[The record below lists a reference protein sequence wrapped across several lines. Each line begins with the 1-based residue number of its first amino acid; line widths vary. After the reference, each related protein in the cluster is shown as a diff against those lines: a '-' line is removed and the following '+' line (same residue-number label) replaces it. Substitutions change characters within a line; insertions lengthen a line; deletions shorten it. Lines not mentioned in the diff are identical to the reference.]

1 MNPHV
6 FPLSAA
12 TLRRWSVPVLLLAF
26 AVFYLLPMMG
36 HGLWIPDEPRYAQIG
51 QEMLLSGNWTAPHFM
66 GLRYFEKPIAGY
78 WMIAIGQAIF
88 GDNLFGVRVA
98 SAVATGLSVLL
109 TYLIA
114 RRLWNDPRKSFASA
128 LLFMSFGLVA
138 GQAGYANLDPQFT
151 LWSNL
156 SLFAFWFAVDS
167 TERRHRLYAWAGL
180 GLACGM
186 GFLTKGF
193 LALLLP
199 VLIALPYMIWQRRLG
214 ELLRYGPLAVVVATI
229 IALPWVLAVNAQ
241 EPDYWNFF
249 FWHEHIQRFAGDN
262 AQHARPWWFYLPLL
276 VVSCLPWSV
285 LLVPAFKQAWQEKRQ
300 AGTGFLWLWFLL
312 PLAFFSLSRGKLPT
326 YIMPCLLPLALMMG
340 NALIDRVARA
350 EGRLLRINGWL
361 NLILGVVA
369 LVALIY
375 LQTSRSIYENSHAE
389 VFNLSLV
396 FIMLMGWIITN
407 ALQALRPLTLW
418 AMPALGIG
426 LLVALLPAGMP
437 ASIINERMP
446 DQFIAEHVD
455 ELRQTNRLL
464 SNELG
469 AASALSWRLQRPRVD
484 LFNTAG
490 ELKYGLD
497 YPDAAERQVNSASIE
512 QWMTEARKQGSVGV
526 VMRVKSVDEM
536 REVEQLPLDGK
547 RYQKGNTIIMIF
559 PQTQP

>member
-1 MNPHV
+1 MPY
-6 FPLSAA
+6 PSPA
-12 TLRRWSVPVLLLAF
+12 TLKRWSIPALILAF
-26 AVFYLLPMMG
+26 GLFYLLPMLF
-36 HGLWIPDEPRYAQIG
+36 HGLWIPDETRYAQIS
-51 QEMLLSGNWTAPHFM
+51 QEMLLSGNWTSPHFM

-88 GDNLFGVRVA
+88 GENLFGVRIA
-98 SAVATGLSVLL
+98 SAVSTGLSVLL

-156 SLFAFWFAVDS
+156 SLVAFWFATDS
-167 TERRHRLYAWAGL
+167 QPRSQRLTAWAVL

-199 VLIALPYMIWQRRLG
+199 VLIALPYMLWQRRLS
-214 ELLRYGPLAVVVATI
+214 ELLRCGPIAVVVAVAV
-229 IALPWVLAVNAQ
+229 ALPWVLAVNAQ

-249 FWHEHIQRFAGDN
+249 FWHEHIQRFAGNN
-262 AQHARPWWFYLPLL
+262 AQHAQPWWFYLPLL

-285 LLVPAFKQAWQEKRQ
+285 MLVPTFKQAWQEKRQ
-300 AGTGFLWLWFLL
+300 AGIGFLWLWFAL
-312 PLAFFSLSRGKLPT
+312 PLVFFSLSRGKLPT

-340 NALIDRVARA
+340 NALIDRVTRA
-350 EGRLLRINGWL
+350 EGRALRLNGVL
-361 NLILGVVA
+361 NLTLGVVA
-369 LVALIY
+369 LVVLIV
-375 LQTSRSIYENSHAE
+375 LQTTRSVYANSHAE
-389 VFNLSLV
+389 VFSLSLV
-396 FIMLMGWIITN
+396 FIMLMAWIITN
-407 ALQALRPLTLW
+407 ALQVLRPVAFW
-418 AMPALGIG
+418 AMPALGIA
-426 LLVALLPAGMP
+426 LLVTLLPAGMP
-437 ASIINERMP
+437 ASVVSNKMP
-446 DQFIAEHVD
+446 DQFIAEHLD

-469 AASALSWRLQRPRVD
+469 AAAALSWRLQRPQVD

-497 YPDAAERQVNSASIE
+497 YPDAQGRQVTLENIG
-512 QWMTEARKQGSVGV
+512 QWMSEARKQGSVGV
-526 VMRVKSVDEM
+526 VMRVKGTAEM
-536 REVEQLPLDGK
+536 EEIGLLPPDGK
-547 RYQKGNTIIMIF
+547 RYRKGDSEILIF

>member
-1 MNPHV
+1 MPY
-6 FPLSAA
+6 LSPA
-12 TLRRWSVPVLLLAF
+12 TLKRWSIPALILAF
-26 AVFYLLPMMG
+26 GLFYLLPMLF
-36 HGLWIPDEPRYAQIG
+36 HGLWIPDETRYAQIS
-51 QEMLLSGNWTAPHFM
+51 QEMLLSGNWTSAHFM

-88 GDNLFGVRVA
+88 GENLFGVRIA
-98 SAVATGLSVLL
+98 SAVSTGLSILL

-156 SLFAFWFAVDS
+156 SLVAFWFATDNQPRS
-167 TERRHRLYAWAGL
+167 HRLSAWAVL

-199 VLIALPYMIWQRRLG
+199 VLIALPYMLWQRRLG
-214 ELLRYGPLAVVVATI
+214 ELLRCGPIAVVVAVAV
-229 IALPWVLAVNAQ
+229 ALPWVLAVNAQ

-249 FWHEHIQRFAGDN
+249 FWHEHIQRFAGNN
-262 AQHARPWWFYLPLL
+262 AQHAQPWWFYLPLL

-285 LLVPAFKQAWQEKRQ
+285 LLVPTFKQAWQERRQ
-300 AGTGFLWLWFLL
+300 AGIGFLWLWFAL
-312 PLAFFSLSRGKLPT
+312 PLVFFSLSRGKLPT

-340 NALIDRVARA
+340 NALIDRVTRA
-350 EGRLLRINGWL
+350 EGRALRLNGVL
-361 NLILGVVA
+361 NLTLGVVA
-369 LVALIY
+369 LVVLIV
-375 LQTSRSIYENSHAE
+375 LRTTRSVYANSHAE
-389 VFNLSLV
+389 VFSLSLV
-396 FIMLMGWIITN
+396 FIMLMVWIITN
-407 ALQALRPLTLW
+407 ALQVLRPVAFW
-418 AMPALGIG
+418 AMPALGIA
-426 LLVALLPAGMP
+426 LLVTLLPAGMP
-437 ASIINERMP
+437 ASVVSNKMP
-446 DQFIAEHVD
+446 DQFIAEHLD

-469 AASALSWRLQRPRVD
+469 TAAALSWRLQRPQVD

-497 YPDAAERQVNSASIE
+497 YPDAQGRQVTLENIG
-512 QWMTEARKQGSVGV
+512 QWMSQARRQGSVGV
-526 VMRVKSVDEM
+526 VMRVKGTAEM
-536 REVEQLPLDGK
+536 EEIGLLPPDGK
-547 RYQKGNTIIMIF
+547 RYRKGDSEILIF

>member
-1 MNPHV
+1 MNTHF
-6 FPLSAA
+6 FPLSPA
-12 TLRRWSVPVLLLAF
+12 TLKRWSLPVLILAF
-26 AVFYLLPMMG
+26 GMFYLLPMMF
-36 HGLWIPDEPRYAQIG
+36 HGLWIPDETRYAQIS

-98 SAVATGLSVLL
+98 SAVSTGLSVLL
-109 TYLIA
+109 TYLMA

-128 LLFMSFGLVA
+128 LLFMSFGLIA

-156 SLFAFWFAVDS
+156 SLVAFWFAFDS
-167 TERRHRLYAWAGL
+167 QERRHRLWAWAVL

-214 ELLRYGPLAVVVATI
+214 ELLRCGPIAVVVAVVV
-229 IALPWVLAVNAQ
+229 ALPWVLAVNAQ
-241 EPDYWNFF
+241 EPDYWHFF
-249 FWHEHIQRFAGDN
+249 FWHEHIQRFAGNN
-262 AQHARPWWFYLPLL
+262 AQHAQPWWFYLPLL

-285 LLVPAFKQAWQEKRQ
+285 MLIPTFKQAWQEKRQ
-300 AGTGFLWLWFLL
+300 AGTGFLWLAFLL
-312 PLAFFSLSRGKLPT
+312 PLAFFSLSKGKLPT

-350 EGRLLRINGWL
+350 EGRALRLNGML
-361 NLILGVVA
+361 NLILGLA
-369 LVALIY
+369 ALIGLIVLQATRY
-375 LQTSRSIYENSHAE
+375 LYENSHAE

-396 FIMLMGWIITN
+396 FIMLMAWIIAN

-418 AMPALGIG
+418 AMPALGVA

-437 ASIINERMP
+437 ASVINNKMP
-446 DQFIAEHVD
+446 DQFIAEHID

-469 AASALSWRLQRPRVD
+469 TAAALSWRLQRPQVD

-497 YPDAAERQVNSASIE
+497 YPDAAGRLVTFDSVG
-512 QWMTEARKQGSVGV
+512 QWMSEARKQGPVGV
-526 VMRVKSVDEM
+526 VMRVRSVVEM
-536 REVEQLPLDGK
+536 QEIALLPVDGK
-547 RYQKGNTIIMIF
+547 RYKDGDLEIIIF
-559 PQTQP
+559 PQTRP